1 MPDFFSSIAA
11 RSGACVAGRR
21 ANLALSHAAFLER
34 VAAWRALCL
43 RSEGTQAALYLD
55 DSVEFGAALLGA
67 WQAGKT
73 VWLSADTLE
82 ASCSALAAQVDVF
95 LGDFPG
101 QYGPRLPAA
110 GEHCAL
116 PWITL
121 APDFAA
127 LVVHTSG
134 STGEPQAI
142 SKQLSQLT
150 SEVATLEALF
160 GAAIGQADII
170 ATVSHQHI
178 YGLLF
183 RVLWPLAAGRP
194 IDAHS
199 IAFPEQLASV
209 LGQRPCVLVAS
220 PAHLK
225 RLPAHI
231 DWNAAASMLR
241 AVFSSGGPLAP
252 DAGAA
257 AASLLGC
264 LPTEIYGSSET
275 GGVAWRRRHGAT
287 GGAWEA
293 MPGVQWRAAHG
304 GQLEVRSPHLDSDA
318 WLRLADRIEPA
329 GASHFMLLGRSDRIV
344 KIEEKRVSLDTIE
357 TALSASGLAT
367 EARVMLAP
375 DAAGSVERERQSL
388 AAFVVLNAAGRALL
402 ATEGK
407 PALNRRLRA
416 HLAHSVEA
424 VALPRRWRY
433 LDQLPVNAQGK
444 TTQRQLLALL
454 GGGQDA
460 EQGAGQDAGAAPQVR
475 LPHCKVLEQGP
486 GRVLLALTVPAA
498 LHYLKGHFRDAPVLP
513 GVVQVDWAIHYGRQ
527 QFALA
532 GAFRGINALKFQQV
546 IRPDVPLLLELSH
559 DSDKGSLQFRYFSDA
574 GPHAGGR
581 ILFGP

>member
-1 MPDFFSSIAA
+1 M
-11 RSGACVAGRR
+11 
-21 ANLALSHAAFLER
+21 
-34 VAAWRALCL
+34 
-43 RSEGTQAALYLD
+43 
-55 DSVEFGAALLGA
+55 
-67 WQAGKT
+67 
-73 VWLSADTLE
+73 
-82 ASCSALAAQVDVF
+82 
-95 LGDFPG
+95 
-101 QYGPRLPAA
+101 
-110 GEHCAL
+110 
-116 PWITL
+116 
-121 APDFAA
+121 
-127 LVVHTSG
+127 VHTSG

-142 SKQLSQLT
+142 GKQLSQLT

-160 GAAIGQADII
+160 GASIGQADII

-183 RVLWPLAAGRP
+183 RVLWPLAAGRA
-194 IDAHS
+194 IHAHG
-199 IAFPEQLASV
+199 IAFPEQLAGA

-231 DWNAAASMLR
+231 DWNAAASMLH

-275 GGVAWRRRHGAT
+275 GGIAWRRRHAVS
-287 GGAWEA
+287 GGAWKA
-293 MPGVQWRAAHG
+293 MPGVQWRAGHG

-318 WLRLADRIEPA
+318 WQQLADRIEPA
-329 GASHFMLLGRSDRIV
+329 DAHHFMLLGRSDRIV

-357 TALSASGLAT
+357 TALLASGLAS
-367 EARVMLAP
+367 ESRVMLAP
-375 DAAGSVERERQSL
+375 EPSGSVERERQSL
-388 AAFVVLNAAGRALL
+388 AAFVVLNAAGRAVLD
-402 ATEGK
+402 ADGK

-433 LDQLPVNAQGK
+433 LEHMPVNAQGK

-454 GGGQDA
+454 GV
-460 EQGAGQDAGAAPQVR
+460 GQDAGQEAGPASQVR
-475 LPHCKVLEQGP
+475 LPHCKVVEQAP

-498 LHYLKGHFRDAPVLP
+498 LHYLAGHFPDAPVLP

-527 QFALA
+527 QFGLT

-546 IRPDVPLLLELSH
+546 ILPDVPLLLELSH
-559 DSDKGSLQFRYFSDA
+559 DSAKGSLQFRYFSDA